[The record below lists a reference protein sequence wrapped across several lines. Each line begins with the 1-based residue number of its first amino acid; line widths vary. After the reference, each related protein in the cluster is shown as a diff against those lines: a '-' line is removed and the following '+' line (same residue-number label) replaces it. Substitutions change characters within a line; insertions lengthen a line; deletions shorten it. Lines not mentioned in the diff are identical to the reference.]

1 MSLKLK
7 WTESQYNSSRAA
19 LPGGIILNAN
29 WAMRTQ
35 GQNGYYEASFNGNGL
50 VTNGEPSKFDSMD
63 EAKQAAE
70 NAARRI
76 LQKGLSILGN
86 E

>member
-7 WTESQYNSSRAA
+7 WTESQFNSSRAA
-19 LPGGIILNAN
+19 LPGGIILNVG
-29 WAMRTQ
+29 WAMTSQ
-35 GQNGYYEASFNGNGL
+35 GQTGYYEASFNGNRL
-50 VTNGEPSKFDSMD
+50 VTNGEPSKFDSID